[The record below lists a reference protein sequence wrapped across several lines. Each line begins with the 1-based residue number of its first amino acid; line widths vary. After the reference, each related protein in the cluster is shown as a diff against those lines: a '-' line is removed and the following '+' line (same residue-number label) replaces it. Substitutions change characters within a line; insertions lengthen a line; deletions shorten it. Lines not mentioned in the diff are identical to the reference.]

1 MNGPAELNA
10 YRAAGLIDR
19 DDVAAAALLVG
30 MARRD
35 EAPEPDTLA
44 WVAICLALRTVRDGH
59 TCVDL
64 ARIRDW
70 AGDHDPTAPGGPC
83 WPTDAAPWVEA
94 VRAADR
100 LVGKPGDR
108 RPFILDSRP
117 SADGGAE
124 SHRLYLARSLAEE
137 ESIATAIRARVTDG
151 TISILLGGPGTGKT
165 TKVAADLVARLQG
178 LKPGEPGPRLGLAAP
193 TGKAAARMTEV
204 LRTRCQE
211 AGAAQDVIDRIA
223 ATPARTVHKL
233 LGYNPSRGDRF
244 AHTADNL
251 LPYDLVIV
259 DEASMLSSSLMHHL
273 LSAIDPAADL
283 RLVGDPDQLASVDA
297 GTVLGD
303 IAVFG
308 EESHAAEPLHG
319 CIDTLRKI
327 HRSESANI
335 LALAAAI
342 RGAKVDD
349 AIHILRAGADD
360 VAWIDPADAA
370 ALDGL
375 EKAATDHA
383 RALGNAARG
392 CRGRPTDKGPAS
404 GAVCSPR
411 RADGWLGLERT
422 HREAARRPV
431 HRHLVCR
438 ATGDRHAQQPQPGP
452 GQRRC
457 RRGGAGC
464 RQDGSGLR
472 AAGTVGPGGRL
483 PARGRR
489 DRPRPDDSQEPGF
502 GVRPR
507 DRRAPRAAEPDP
519 HARAAVHRRHPGP
532 RPGDRGR
539 LPRGDRGGDQD
550 AHSPGHGPGRA
561 AAERLTR
568 RPRRAAFRARLTG
581 APHDPQQPLPAPR
594 AARRAR
600 RDR

>member
-35 EAPEPDTLA
+35 GAPEPDTLA

-383 RALGNAARG
+383 RALGNAAGGRDPG
-392 CRGRPTDKGPAS
+392 TGKSPPGQQPPDPRAVAAAVLRTKARLQVLCAHRDGPMGVWGWNARIEKRLGVRSTDTWYAGRPVIVTRNS
-404 GAVCSPR
+404 RS
-411 RADGWLGLERT
+411 LGLANGDVGVVVPAAGRMEAVFGLPEQSARVAVSRLEDVETVHALTIHKSQGSEYGHAIVVLPERPSQILT
-422 HREAARRPV
+422 RELLYTGVTRARDRVTVVGSREVIEAAIRTPIR
-431 HRHLVCR
+431 R
-438 ATGDRHAQQPQPGP
+438 ATG
-452 GQRRC
+452 
-457 RRGGAGC
+457 
-464 RQDGSGLR
+464 L
-472 AAGTVGPGGRL
+472 
-483 PARGRR
+483 
-489 DRPRPDDSQEPGF
+489 
-502 GVRPR
+502 
-507 DRRAPRAAEPDP
+507 
-519 HARAAVHRRHPGP
+519 
-532 RPGDRGR
+532 
-539 LPRGDRGGDQD
+539 
-550 AHSPGHGPGRA
+550 
-561 AAERLTR
+561 AERLR
-568 RPRRAAFRARLTG
+568 SG
-581 APHDPQQPLPAPR
+581 
-594 AARRAR
+594 
-600 RDR
+600 